1 MPRFRKPPAE
11 LVIRTGQPPDH
22 IVWRFS
28 RTAPVERAFTAAHG
42 IDDPAARGRAL
53 LAAMVEALQDWEGV
67 LDEEGAPLP
76 YSPEAFFEYVPAT
89 LRAEVLRQ
97 WIASMLG
104 ASETAQQGE
113 PHESEADEIVEDADH
128 RELVDVGV
136 SSLAVADDLATE
148 DGGRQPDEQPAFVAE
163 PASPPASEA
172 PLAEEPASP
181 PEEPRDPLPF
191 DQVEAGGQGSPSRT
205 DGPASDVP
213 PRPDPRAPGAVGLLQ
228 STRRVAQ
235 ATSLRVF
242 SPPPIEQAHPTNAIQ
257 TNPSPQPAQPRLLEA
272 GPEATPPPDSPALPL
287 ACADQP
293 CPLLDPDFD
302 WEPLIRPAWEA
313 LHKQTRR
320 GETAEAAF

>member
-104 ASETAQQGE
+104 ASETAQQAD
-113 PHESEADEIVEDADH
+113 PHDSDADEVTEDPDH
-128 RELVDVGV
+128 DEPAHVGV
-136 SSLAVADDLATE
+136 LSRSVPPSEVPT
-148 DGGRQPDEQPAFVAE
+148 DGRAGQPAFVAE
-163 PASPPASEA
+163 PASPPAIEA

-181 PEEPRDPLPF
+181 PEELRDPVLPH
-191 DQVEAGGQGSPSRT
+191 QTEAGGQGSSPGT
-205 DGPASDVP
+205 DDPAPDPP
-213 PRPDPRAPGAVGLLQ
+213 PRPDPRLPGPADLLHPNPRAAQAPG
-228 STRRVAQ
+228 
-235 ATSLRVF
+235 LRVF

-257 TNPSPQPAQPRLLEA
+257 TNPSPQPAQLRLLEA

-320 GETAEAAF
+320 EETAEAAF